1 MRFLAPIIGMAFSV
15 AIVSV
20 AIARVE
26 TGSMGVSFFVPSVGQ
41 LSFWEIVL
49 PSLIMILGVF
59 CGRVHS
65 QLRDAP
71 SPINII
77 AVFAQACGQ
86 PDLWRALFA
95 SPILF
100 AVVYNFLE
108 QQPGFVLG
116 LLFSFENGFFCDKI
130 LESRGTQGS

>member
-1 MRFLAPIIGMAFSV
+1 MRFLLSVIGMAFSV
-15 AIVSV
+15 AVVGV
-20 AIARVE
+20 AVAWVE
-26 TGSMGVSFFVPSVGQ
+26 TGNVGISFFEPPDGQPSLWG
-41 LSFWEIVL
+41 LVL
-49 PSLIMILGVF
+49 PGVIMILGVF

-71 SPINII
+71 SPTRIV
-77 AVFAQACGQ
+77 AVLADACRQ

-100 AVVYNFLE
+100 SVVYSFLE
-108 QQPGFVLG
+108 QQPGFVLA

-130 LESRGTQGS
+130 LERRAAHG